1 MLIYFEASDILLSIR
16 SLTTPAS
23 IPMPAYSMAMSVPM
37 VSRYL
42 ACWSSQILTRRI
54 DWVLNQGTIFNTNSS
69 GGELAL
75 ILTQN
80 NGGTRI
86 SSTRYVHYGKITA
99 TRASLSFALTLF
111 EPHAPLFIYQ

>member
-1 MLIYFEASDILLSIR
+1 MSHVGLTLLNR
-16 SLTTPAS
+16 L
-23 IPMPAYSMAMSVPM
+23 
-37 VSRYL
+37 
-42 ACWSSQILTRRI
+42 I

-80 NGGTRI
+80 NDGTRI

-99 TRASLSFALTLF
+99 TRARSFALVLF
-111 EPHAPLFIYQ
+111 ESYAPYFLSISEDGSMGRCCHGLHYHE

>member
-1 MLIYFEASDILLSIR
+1 MLIYLEASDILLSIR
-16 SLTTPAS
+16 SPTTPAS
-23 IPMPAYSMAMSVPM
+23 IPTPAHSMAMLVPM

-42 ACWSSQILTRRI
+42 AYWSSLSLTRRI
-54 DWVLNQGTIFNTNSS
+54 DWVLNQGTIFNTNYS

-86 SSTRYVHYGKITA
+86 SSTRYVHHGKITA
-99 TRASLSFALTLF
+99 TRDSPNDAREIQFGLKF
-111 EPHAPLFIYQ
+111 YW